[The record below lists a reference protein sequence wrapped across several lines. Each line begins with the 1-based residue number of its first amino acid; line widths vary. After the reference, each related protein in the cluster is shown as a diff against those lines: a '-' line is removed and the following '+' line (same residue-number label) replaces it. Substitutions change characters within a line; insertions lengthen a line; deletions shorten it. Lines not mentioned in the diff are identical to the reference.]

1 MEERSVPRILL
12 VEDDPDTA
20 LLIQETLHDHFAAGC
35 VRHCSSMARA
45 LAVDLHE
52 IDFVLSDMNLPDG
65 TGLELLGKLLA
76 RRKDIPVVIVTGE
89 GILDN
94 ALRAISDGAY
104 DYVVKAGDYLFAIP
118 IVVEKN
124 LAIWKMMRENVRLHE
139 QLARTLDEVRVK
151 NDQLEEAVE
160 KLEMMASTDPL
171 TGIANRRAF
180 NQAMERRFAEAMRH
194 DQDLAMI
201 MIDLDG
207 FKVLNDRMGHQAGDV
222 ILQRAGR
229 ILEANCRRS
238 DLAGRFGGDEFVV
251 LLPET
256 DLNTAR
262 VAAERIKD
270 EFEHAAAAMLAHAD
284 PPVNVSMSMGIAC
297 LRHSQPVNPEQ
308 LVGHADEALYKAKAT
323 GKTRIIV
330 YNAATKGDSQLV
342 QNVA

>member
-1 MEERSVPRILL
+1 MEERITPRILL

-35 VRHCSSMARA
+35 VHHCSSIARA
-45 LAVDLHE
+45 LATDLQQ

-65 TGLELLGKLLA
+65 TGLELLSKLLA
-76 RRKDIPVVIVTGE
+76 RRKDLPIVIVTGE

-94 ALRAISDGAY
+94 ALKAISDGAY

-118 IVVEKN
+118 IIVEKN
-124 LAIWKMMRENVRLHE
+124 LATWKMKQENIRLHE
-139 QLARTLDEVRVK
+139 QLAHTLEEVRVK

-194 DQDLAMI
+194 DHDLAMI

-207 FKVLNDRMGHQAGDV
+207 FKQLNDRLGHQAGDL
-222 ILQRAGR
+222 ILQRTGR

-238 DLAGRFGGDEFVV
+238 DLAGRFGGDEFVI

-256 DLNTAR
+256 DLSTAR

-270 EFEHAAAAMLAHAD
+270 EFEHAAAAMLAHAN
-284 PPVNVSMSMGIAC
+284 PPVPVSMSIGISC
-297 LRHSQPVNPEQ
+297 LRHSQPVNPDQ
-308 LVGHADEALYKAKAT
+308 LVAHADEALYKAKAT
-323 GKTRIIV
+323 GKTRIII
-330 YNAATKGDSQLV
+330 YNPASRNDQPLMQAG
-342 QNVA
+342 